1 MQMCL
6 ILVTGYALA
15 TTSLVRSMIHRLAD
29 IPTSTAAAA
38 AIVGLVACI
47 CGLVNWGLGLIV
59 GALLARE
66 VGFSMQRRNKPCHY
80 PLIAAAGYVG
90 LLVWHG
96 GLSGSAPLSMTTKL
110 GAEKVVP
117 TQFLDQLESISLSSS
132 IGSPMNL
139 LISGGLVLLIPTV
152 LASLAP
158 KNANDIRPIDTFGV
172 DSGGRQEPI
181 QQHEHLPDKLNH
193 SPYIA
198 WLLAVPL
205 LIGSGLIAAI
215 FFSAILAWYFTKP
228 IGLLRQSFAKLAE
241 GQLQTRIGEKMGR
254 RHDELVELGKN
265 FDDMAGKIGHLMSA
279 QQRLLHDV
287 SHELRSPLARMQAAI
302 GIAEQQ
308 PEKTHEILNRIE
320 RESQRMSDLVG
331 ELLVL
336 SRLETGV
343 TDNVQTEICLN
354 DLLDEIISDARFEAS
369 SKEIKIHYSAIEDIF
384 ITVRSE
390 LIHRAIEN
398 ILRNAIKFSPL
409 NSEVKLT
416 VSTDSEKHRLSIVI
430 EDNGPGVAEADL
442 ESIFKPFF
450 RGHLT
455 ERNDSIGLG
464 LAIAYRAIDTH
475 GGEIKAS
482 NRENGGLRVEVN
494 LPYKK

>member
-1 MQMCL
+1 MSRL
-6 ILVTGYALA
+6 FWKFFIVFWLALLVAGISVGTVVWLHHKSIQDQANKTDSEIDVHA
-15 TTSLVRSMIHRLAD
+15 HAFVSVAAD
-29 IPTSTAAAA
+29 IFSYGGEEALITFLQKAQQAPFPKVY
-38 AIVGLVACI
+38 AIDDNGNDILRRSIDPKKVAYAK
-47 CGLVNWGLGLIV
+47 
-59 GALLARE
+59 ALFLQGEFPLAIRYVTDNE
-66 VGFSMQRRNKPCHY
+66 GHSLLLFSPIKTGISETLFIGPPNERHEFGPAPMLNEPFPAPSFETRRLPPPADETVPY
-80 PLIAAAGYVG
+80 PL
-90 LLVWHG
+90 
-96 GLSGSAPLSMTTKL
+96 M
-110 GAEKVVP
+110 
-117 TQFLDQLESISLSSS
+117 
-132 IGSPMNL
+132 
-139 LISGGLVLLIPTV
+139 
-152 LASLAP
+152 
-158 KNANDIRPIDTFGV
+158 
-172 DSGGRQEPI
+172 
-181 QQHEHLPDKLNH
+181 
-193 SPYIA
+193 
-198 WLLAVPL
+198 L

-215 FFSAILAWYFTKP
+215 FFSALLAWYFTKP
-228 IGLLRQSFAKLAE
+228 IGLLRQSFARLAE
-241 GQLQTRIGEKMGR
+241 GELQTRIGNKMGR

-308 PEKTHEILNRIE
+308 PEKAHEILTRIE

-343 TDNVQTEICLN
+343 TDNAQTEICLN

-369 SKEIKIHYSAIEDIF
+369 SKNIQVHYTAIEDIF

-398 ILRNAIKFSPL
+398 IVRNAIKFSPVD
-409 NSEVKLT
+409 SEVNLT
-416 VSTDSEKHRLSIVI
+416 VSTNSAKDRLLIAI
-430 EDNGPGVAEADL
+430 EDSGPGVAETDL

-464 LAIAYRAIDTH
+464 LAIAYRAIDSH

-482 NRENGGLRVEVN
+482 NREEGGLRVEVS
-494 LPYKK
+494 LPYKQ

>member
-1 MQMCL
+1 
-6 ILVTGYALA
+6 
-15 TTSLVRSMIHRLAD
+15 
-29 IPTSTAAAA
+29 
-38 AIVGLVACI
+38 
-47 CGLVNWGLGLIV
+47 
-59 GALLARE
+59 
-66 VGFSMQRRNKPCHY
+66 
-80 PLIAAAGYVG
+80 
-90 LLVWHG
+90 
-96 GLSGSAPLSMTTKL
+96 
-110 GAEKVVP
+110 
-117 TQFLDQLESISLSSS
+117 
-132 IGSPMNL
+132 
-139 LISGGLVLLIPTV
+139 
-152 LASLAP
+152 
-158 KNANDIRPIDTFGV
+158 
-172 DSGGRQEPI
+172 
-181 QQHEHLPDKLNH
+181 
-193 SPYIA
+193 
-198 WLLAVPL
+198 
-205 LIGSGLIAAI
+205 
-215 FFSAILAWYFTKP
+215 
-228 IGLLRQSFAKLAE
+228 
-241 GQLQTRIGEKMGR
+241 
-254 RHDELVELGKN
+254 LGKN

>member
-1 MQMCL
+1 
-6 ILVTGYALA
+6 
-15 TTSLVRSMIHRLAD
+15 
-29 IPTSTAAAA
+29 
-38 AIVGLVACI
+38 
-47 CGLVNWGLGLIV
+47 
-59 GALLARE
+59 
-66 VGFSMQRRNKPCHY
+66 
-80 PLIAAAGYVG
+80 
-90 LLVWHG
+90 
-96 GLSGSAPLSMTTKL
+96 
-110 GAEKVVP
+110 
-117 TQFLDQLESISLSSS
+117 
-132 IGSPMNL
+132 
-139 LISGGLVLLIPTV
+139 
-152 LASLAP
+152 
-158 KNANDIRPIDTFGV
+158 
-172 DSGGRQEPI
+172 
-181 QQHEHLPDKLNH
+181 
-193 SPYIA
+193 
-198 WLLAVPL
+198 

-215 FFSAILAWYFTKP
+215 FFSALLAWYFTKP

-254 RHDELVELGKN
+254 RRDELVELGKN

>member
-1 MQMCL
+1 MRMSKL
-6 ILVTGYALA
+6 FWKFFIVFWLALLVAGISVGTVVWLHHKSIQDQANKTDPEIDVHA
-15 TTSLVRSMIHRLAD
+15 HAFVSVAAD
-29 IPTSTAAAA
+29 IFSYGGEAALITFLEKAQQA
-38 AIVGLVACI
+38 PFPKVYAINDNGNEILGRSIDPKVVAYAR
-47 CGLVNWGLGLIV
+47 
-59 GALLARE
+59 ALFLQGEFPLAIRYVTDNEGHSLLLFSPMKRGISETLFIGPPHERRE
-66 VGFSMQRRNKPCHY
+66 FGPAPMLNEPFPSPPFEAMHLPPPPNEAVPY
-80 PLIAAAGYVG
+80 PLI
-90 LLVWHG
+90 
-96 GLSGSAPLSMTTKL
+96 
-110 GAEKVVP
+110 
-117 TQFLDQLESISLSSS
+117 
-132 IGSPMNL
+132 
-139 LISGGLVLLIPTV
+139 
-152 LASLAP
+152 
-158 KNANDIRPIDTFGV
+158 
-172 DSGGRQEPI
+172 
-181 QQHEHLPDKLNH
+181 
-193 SPYIA
+193 
-198 WLLAVPL
+198 L

-215 FFSAILAWYFTKP
+215 FFSALLAWYFTKP

-254 RHDELVELGKN
+254 RRDELVELGKN

-308 PEKTHEILNRIE
+308 PEKTHEILKRIE

-390 LIHRAIEN
+390 LLHRAIEN
-398 ILRNAIKFSPL
+398 ILRNAIKFSPPK
-409 NSEVKLT
+409 SDIKLV
-416 VSTDSEKHRLSIVI
+416 VSTDTEKDRLFIVI